1 MPKVTMPQLGESVSE
16 GTIGRWL
23 KQVGDHVDKYEP
35 IVEVI
40 TDKVNAEVPS
50 PFAGILT
57 AILVP
62 EGETVPNNAEIAEI
76 DGAGEAPVAKAEA
89 PAPAAPA
96 HAQSAPAL
104 SVPPPAQSAPA
115 AATPPPAV
123 YTEPKPG
130 PGNGPAGSDERPLA
144 DYEGRVTPAVRRLA
158 REHEIDLSLV
168 TGTGHDGRV
177 TREDVLAY
185 IERLHTGGAATPA
198 PAVQAAPPAAPAPK
212 ALAAPSA
219 VTVPPAAAG
228 EDELVP
234 MTPMRKAIAAQMVR
248 SKSTAPHAYTTV
260 EVDLSGLVALRDSIK
275 ADYQAREGIG
285 LSFVPFVTK
294 AVVEGLRRHPDLNAH
309 WTDEGLL
316 RRHHINIGVAVAVDG
331 GLIVPVIHDADALSI
346 NGLNRAIV
354 ELAGKA
360 RAGKLK
366 FEDIQGGTFTVNN
379 TGWFGSVSS
388 QPIVNVPEVAI
399 LSMEAIV
406 KRAVVIETP
415 MGDVIG
421 IRPIMNICTS
431 FDHRATD
438 GAQIGRFVQDVRKW
452 LESVDA
458 NTSIW

>member
-16 GTIGRWL
+16 GTIGKWL

-50 PFAGILT
+50 PFAGTLT

-76 DGAGEAPVAKAEA
+76 DGTAEA
-89 PAPAAPA
+89 PAVKAEAQVEAPP
-96 HAQSAPAL
+96 SR
-104 SVPPPAQSAPA
+104 STPA
-115 AATPPPAV
+115 AATPAPAV
-123 YTEPKPG
+123 YSEPKSG
-130 PGNGPAGSDERPLA
+130 PGFGPAGSDERPMA

-168 TGTGHDGRV
+168 TGTGHDSRV
-177 TREDVLAY
+177 TREDLLAY
-185 IERLHTGGAATPA
+185 IERLRTAALA
-198 PAVQAAPPAAPAPK
+198 PAAPAPAATTGASTAAPAAK
-212 ALAAPSA
+212 PALAPSP
-219 VTVPPAAAG
+219 VSVPPALAG
-228 EDELVP
+228 EDELVAT
-234 MTPMRKAIAAQMVR
+234 TPMRKAIAAQMFR

-294 AVVEGLRRHPDLNAH
+294 AVVEALRKSPDLNAH
-309 WTDEGLL
+309 WTNEGLL
-316 RRHHINIGVAVAVDG
+316 RRRHINIGIAVAVEG
-331 GLIVPVIHDADALSI
+331 GLVVPVIHDADALSI

-354 ELAGKA
+354 DLATKA
-360 RAGKLK
+360 RNSKLK
-366 FEDIQGGTFTVNN
+366 YEDITGGTFTVNN

-388 QPIVNVPEVAI
+388 QPIINVPEVAI

-406 KRAVVIETP
+406 KRPVVLETP
-415 MGDVIG
+415 NGDVIA
-421 IRPIMNICTS
+421 IRPMMNICTS

-452 LESVDA
+452 LESVDSD
-458 NTSIW
+458 TSIW